1 MSVASRNPFDLL
13 NDDEPDPTPAP
24 VVAAPDPAPVKKEQ
38 PAKGPSTRGGR
49 YYQRGGGTKPAPRD
63 DTANQ
68 EATTGEGV
76 RFAEGR
82 RKYRGLE
89 RGNQD
94 LQLKHIA
101 ERGRG
106 RGRGRGEFRGEGG
119 RGRGR
124 GGPRGDRPDRHS
136 QTGKTDTEKRVNSG
150 WGAEEG
156 RTELAAEE
164 SGAADATADAKDTT
178 GAEEWGAPSAEEW
191 GAPAANEWAAPAE
204 GGEAAKESEER
215 PERRQR
221 EEEEEDN
228 TMTLTEYLAKKKALE
243 GVPSKPE
250 GRAANEGTDSTLWKD
265 AIQLQRDEDE
275 DNYFVGKTK
284 TAHKARA
291 RKEDKVVIEIDAR
304 FPPPERGRGRG
315 GDRGRGDRGD
325 RGRERGGRGRGGV
338 DQPRSGT
345 RNNEPVDVSDESA
358 FPSLS

>member
-1 MSVASRNPFDLL
+1 MSVASKNLFTLL
-13 NDDEPDPTPAP
+13 NDDEADPTPAP
-24 VVAAPDPAPVKKEQ
+24 VAAAPKASAPTPVKKDQ

-49 YYQRGGGTKPAPRD
+49 YYQRGGGAKPAPRD
-63 DTANQ
+63 DATNQ

-82 RKYRGLE
+82 S
-89 RGNQD
+89 
-94 LQLKHIA
+94 

-106 RGRGRGEFRGEGG
+106 RGRGSGEFRGQGG

-124 GGPRGDRPDRHS
+124 GGPRQDRPDRHS

-164 SGAADATADAKDTT
+164 SGAADASNDAADA
-178 GAEEWGAPSAEEW
+178 GEW
-191 GAPAANEWAAPAE
+191 GAPANEWSAPPADGWNAPPADEWGAPTE
-204 GGEAAKESEER
+204 GGEAAKEGEER

-228 TMTLTEYLAKKKALE
+228 TMTLTEYLAKKKASE
-243 GVPSKPE
+243 AIPSKPE
-250 GRAANEGTDSTLWKD
+250 GRAANEGTDSSLWKD

-275 DNYFVGKTK
+275 DNYYVGKTK
-284 TAHKARA
+284 AAPKARTK
-291 RKEDKVVIEIDAR
+291 KEEKVMIEIDAR
-304 FPPPERGRGRG
+304 FAPPERSGRGRG

-325 RGRERGGRGRGGV
+325 RVDRGRGRGGRGRGSA
-338 DQPRSGT
+338 DQPRSSSLH
-345 RNNEPVDVSDESA
+345 NEPVDVSDQSA